1 MDKISTILQSL
12 LRLEEITLAQRCA
25 CRQRAWAYLP
35 KKFHRVFM
43 DCLHLPSMKEL
54 CIRNFDFPLSS
65 LNGCNTIENLT
76 LCGWVQDKTDSLNNI
91 HCLALHSLTIQNCDA
106 SSVRALMPWMQIRS
120 LRSLA
125 YKPCYNNFN
134 LRLFSEL
141 IGSCSNSLTSLYI
154 DFGYRCTFHLP

>member
-54 CIRNFDFPLSS
+54 CIDHIPVFPLSS
-65 LNGCNTIENLT
+65 LNDCNTIEKLT
-76 LCGWVQDKTDSLNNI
+76 LCSWSPDKMDT
-91 HCLALHSLTIQNCDA
+91 LANTCCIELHSLTIQRCPR
-106 SSVRALMPWMQIRS
+106 SSLCALIPWTQIRS
-120 LRSLA
+120 LQSLA
-125 YKPCYNNFN
+125 HKGSHFD
-134 LRLFSEL
+134 LLSQL
-141 IGSCSNSLTSLYI
+141 IRSCSDSLTSLYI
-154 DFGYRCTFHLP
+154 DFEFHCTSHLP